1 MDAFNFA
8 KTVPSWMDKKF
19 FEKVVREMEKD
30 QQAQVQEFN
39 VTAGSKP
46 GDNFA
51 SSIFRGV
58 INFKSKFTE
67 DNIKSISIIIKTQ
80 ILGGFDGMH
89 DFLRESP
96 MFRNE
101 MEMYGKVLP
110 EIQSLWLSVGEKDLL
125 CPK

>member
-1 MDAFNFA
+1 MDALNFA
-8 KTVPSWMDKKF
+8 KVVPSWMEQTF

-30 QQAQVQEFN
+30 QNAKVENFT
-39 VTAGSKP
+39 VSAGSKP

-51 SSIFRGV
+51 SSIFRGK
-58 INFKSKFTE
+58 IEFKSKFTQG
-67 DNIKSISIIIKTQ
+67 KSKFISVIIKTQ
-80 ILGGFDGMH
+80 IMGGFEGMH

-101 MEMYGKVLP
+101 MDMYSRVLP
-110 EIQSLWLSVGEKDLL
+110 EIKSLWLSVGDKDLL